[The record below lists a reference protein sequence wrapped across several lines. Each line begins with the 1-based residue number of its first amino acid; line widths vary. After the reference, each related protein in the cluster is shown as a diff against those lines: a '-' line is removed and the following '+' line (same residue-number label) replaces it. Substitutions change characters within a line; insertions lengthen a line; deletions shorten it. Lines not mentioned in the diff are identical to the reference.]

1 MYESSV
7 SYLKVLFLKNYK
19 GVAELKAEVIKVPK
33 DKCPLDK
40 LAEMGES
47 IRNSWIF
54 LHENAY
60 ERLLKSEGAK
70 PSGGD
75 SVNRNKTTCIMWDAT
90 EKYPSTVLYCEVPEK
105 NGWGKIVGIVA
116 DDIAYR
122 SCPIN
127 PKAIFFL
134 KMEK

>member
-1 MYESSV
+1 M
-7 SYLKVLFLKNYK
+7 KK
-19 GVAELKAEVIKVPK
+19 EVILVPQ
-33 DKCPLDK
+33 DKCPLNV

-75 SVNRNKTTCIMWDAT
+75 SVNRNKTTCMIWDAT
-90 EKYPSTVLYCEVPEK
+90 KEYPKTVVFCEVPEP
-105 NGWGKIVGIVA
+105 NGWGKITGIEA
-116 DDIAYR
+116 EDISY
-122 SCPIN
+122 SMICPRD
-127 PKAIFFL
+127 PEFLFFL
-134 KMEK
+134 KMAE

>member
-1 MYESSV
+1 M
-7 SYLKVLFLKNYK
+7 
-19 GVAELKAEVIKVPK
+19 KAEVILVPK

-75 SVNRNKTTCIMWDAT
+75 CVNRNKTTCIMWEAT
-90 EKYPSTVLYCEVPEK
+90 EKFPCTVLYCEVPEK
-105 NGWGKIVGIVA
+105 NGWGRINAIA
-116 DDIAYR
+116 ASDIAYGG
-122 SCPIN
+122 CPVD
-127 PKAIFFL
+127 PKAVFFL
-134 KMEK
+134 KMAE